1 MKFIKNIKYVTV
13 AILFLLITLVAGYF
27 IGSLH
32 GSLFSSS
39 TKRSYGPT
47 VIKQIKNSDKL
58 EILTVSNYKITTINH
73 PDKVFGITING
84 LISGSSMKIFAP
96 SKTSIDLDLSSLD
109 TKKSNLDNKGTLKLV
124 FSRALE
130 YNTKL
135 NLKKLE
141 ILSSNEGIITSIISK
156 FGDQAKVL
164 TKQNAE
170 YQRIENRINLSVK
183 KDPKV
188 KSRAVKSAEIDLRS
202 LFKINFDKVK
212 HVKVVF
218 E

>member
-1 MKFIKNIKYVTV
+1 MVRQ
-13 AILFLLITLVAGYF
+13 LLNRL
-27 IGSLH
+27 
-32 GSLFSSS
+32 
-39 TKRSYGPT
+39 
-47 VIKQIKNSDKL
+47 KNSDKL

-124 FSRALE
+124 FSKALE